1 MKWVKGTAFLLMGF
15 LFTLSAAGAQA
26 VSKSEAKRY
35 LDQLVDRITAN
46 ENHLVRSFAVYT
58 PRVETYI
65 QEFQRGPN
73 DKTLGPQ
80 IVGDAYFLGRLIT
93 RKRLVEQTLLPQPSL
108 ASRILADATLYKAV
122 KRLTT
127 IQFQTNVFGLPI
139 FVDPRHFDRRHYKFT
154 FVRRDFLGE
163 VRCLVFDVTPRKH
176 AGKDLFKGRI
186 WVEDR
191 GYNIVRFN
199 GSYGPHARFGLHFDS
214 WRENLQPGIWLPV
227 YIYSEETNLGRFGA
241 PGRGFRAQTRFWGY
255 DLKSANPEEQLTR
268 LMIESKSA
276 VDESQQAARDYSPL
290 ASQRMWLD
298 EAAENVL
305 DRLQKAGLVAPPGP
319 VDKVLDTVVNNLII
333 TNHLNTLPP
342 IHCRVLLT
350 YPLETLTVGDTILI
364 SRGLLDVLPNEACLA
379 MMLAHELG
387 HILNGDN
394 ISTQYAF
401 DDRMMVPDDKL
412 LQTLDL
418 THSAADEAAAD
429 QRALALLM
437 NSPYKNQLASAG
449 LFLKALAETA
459 PHTPALLGA
468 HLGNRLLDRNHQLRL
483 AALMMRAPSLQ
494 PANLHQIAALPLGS
508 RIEVNAWND
517 QVSLVKAKALPLVS
531 PKDKMP
537 FEVTA
542 LFPYLTRYHAPSR
555 AEAPVQAQA
564 QPRPSAQS
572 QR

>member
-1 MKWVKGTAFLLMGF
+1 MKWLSILLLGGF
-15 LFTLSAAGAQA
+15 CVLPAAAAQSLSQSQA
-26 VSKSEAKRY
+26 TRY
-35 LDQLVDRITAN
+35 ENQLVGRIIAN
-46 ENHLVRSFAVYT
+46 ENHLVRSFSVYT

-65 QEFQRGPN
+65 QEFRRGPD

-80 IVGDAYFLGRLIT
+80 IVGDAYFLGRLVT

-108 ASRILADATLYKAV
+108 ASRILGDVNVYHAL

-139 FVDPRHFDRRHYKFT
+139 FVDPHHFDRQHYKFT
-154 FVRRDFLGE
+154 FVRREFLGD

-176 AGKDLFKGRI
+176 AGKALFKGRI

-191 GYNIVRFN
+191 GDNIVRFN
-199 GSYGPHARFGLHFDS
+199 GSYGRHARFGLHFDS
-214 WRENLQPGIWLPV
+214 WRENLQPGLWLPV
-227 YIYSEETNLGRFGA
+227 YIYSEEPDLSRFGA
-241 PGRGFRAQTRFWGY
+241 PNRGFRAQTRFWGY
-255 DLKSANPEEQLTR
+255 DLKSTNSAEELTR
-268 LMIESKSA
+268 LMVESKSA
-276 VDESQQAARDYSPL
+276 VDESPQAAHAYSPL

-298 EAAENVL
+298 EAAQNVL
-305 DRLQKAGLVAPPGP
+305 DRLQRAGLVAPPGP

-350 YPLETLTVGDTILI
+350 YPFETLTIGDTILI
-364 SRGLLDVLPNEACLA
+364 SRGLIDVLPNEACLA

-387 HILNGDN
+387 HIMNGDN
-394 ISTQYAF
+394 ISTKYAF

-412 LQTLDL
+412 LETLDL

-429 QRALALLM
+429 QRALQLLM

-459 PHTPALLGA
+459 PYTPSLLGA
-468 HLGNRLLDRNHQLRL
+468 HLGNRLLMRNHQLRL
-483 AALMMRAPSLQ
+483 AALMMRAPALQ

-517 QVSLVKAKALPLVS
+517 QVSLVKAKPLPLVS

-542 LFPYLTRYHAPSR
+542 LFPYLTRYHAAQAAPT
-555 AEAPVQAQA
+555 PVQAQA
-564 QPRPSAQS
+564 QPQ
-572 QR
+572 

>member
-1 MKWVKGTAFLLMGF
+1 MRWLKVLGNLLLVGT
-15 LFTLSAAGAQA
+15 SALPLVAQVRA
-26 VSKSEAKRY
+26 QNQASSYVN
-35 LDQLVDRITAN
+35 QLVDRITAN

-65 QEFQRGPN
+65 QEFRRDRN
-73 DKTLGPQ
+73 DQTFGPQ
-80 IVGDAYFLGRLIT
+80 VIRDAYFLGRVVT
-93 RKRLVEQTLLPQPSL
+93 RKRIVEQTLLPQPSL
-108 ASRILADATLYKAV
+108 ASRILQDALLYNEFKH
-122 KRLTT
+122 LTQ
-127 IQFQTNVFGLPI
+127 IQFQTNVFGLPL
-139 FVDPRHFDRRHYKFT
+139 FVDTRHFDRQHYKFT
-154 FVRRDFLGE
+154 FVRREFLGD
-163 VRCLVFDVTPRKH
+163 VRCLVFDVTPLKR
-176 AGKDLFKGRI
+176 AGKGLFKGRI

-191 GYNIVRFN
+191 GDNIVRFN

-214 WRENLQPGIWLPV
+214 WRENLQPGVWLPV
-227 YIYSEETNLGRFGA
+227 YIYSEETDLGRFGA

-255 DLKSANPEEQLTR
+255 DLKSTNPEEELTR
-268 LMIESKSA
+268 LMVESKSA
-276 VDESQQAARDYSPL
+276 VDESPQAAHDYSPL

-305 DRLQKAGLVAPPGP
+305 ERLQKAGLVAPPGP

-333 TNHLNTLPP
+333 TNHLDTLPP

-350 YPLETLTVGDTILI
+350 YPFETLTVGDTILI
-364 SRGLLDVLPNEACLA
+364 SRGLIDVLPNEACLA

-387 HILNGDN
+387 HIMNGDN
-394 ISTQYAF
+394 ISTKYAF

-412 LQTLDL
+412 LETLDL

-429 QRALALLM
+429 QRALTLLM

-459 PHTPALLGA
+459 PYTPALLGA
-468 HLGNRLLDRNHQLRL
+468 HLGNRLLERNHQLRM
-483 AALMMRAPSLQ
+483 AALMMRAPALQ

-508 RIEVNAWND
+508 RIKLNAWDD
-517 QVSLVKAKALPLVS
+517 QVSLVKAKPLPLVS

-542 LFPYLTRYHAPSR
+542 LFPYLTRYQPTQA
-555 AEAPVQAQA
+555 AVPVQAQA
-564 QPRPSAQS
+564 QPQEQAQP
-572 QR
+572 QQ